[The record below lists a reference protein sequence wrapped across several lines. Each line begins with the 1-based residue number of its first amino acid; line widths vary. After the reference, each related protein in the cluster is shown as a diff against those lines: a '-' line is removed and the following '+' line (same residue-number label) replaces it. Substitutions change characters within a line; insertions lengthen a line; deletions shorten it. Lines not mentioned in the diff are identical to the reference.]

1 MEDAAADE
9 IIARVAQRL
18 RRVREAKGMSMNQ
31 VASLA
36 GLDQV
41 AISRIEKGERS
52 PTLRTL
58 LKIADAL
65 EVTLSDELRSA
76 GG

>member
-1 MEDAAADE
+1 MEDSEADE
-9 IIARVAQRL
+9 IIARLAERL
-18 RRVREAKGMSMNQ
+18 KAAREAKGLSMNRLGD
-31 VASLA
+31 LA

-58 LKIADAL
+58 LKMAAAL
-65 EVTLSDELRSA
+65 DLHLSDELRES
-76 GG
+76 GM